1 MKKIGS
7 FLSTVLVAGALAACS
22 STPVGT
28 DGSSTRPA
36 APQAGTQAP
45 AGPAASSAAA
55 PAAGVT
61 TAALP
66 AHKDPKS
73 AISRER
79 SIYFDY
85 DDFSIKGEYQ
95 GVIVNHGKYLQA
107 NPGLAVRIEGHADE
121 RGSAEYNLALGQ
133 KRAEAIMRALKLYG
147 VKDSQMEAVSFG
159 EERPQAT
166 GGDEAAWSR
175 NRRGDVTYRN

>member
-7 FLSTVLVAGALAACS
+7 FITAVLVAGALAACS
-22 STPVGT
+22 STPT
-28 DGSSTRPA
+28 GSDAPA
-36 APQAGTQAP
+36 AKPGTQA
-45 AGPAASSAAA
+45 GSTA
-55 PAAGVT
+55 PAQAGGASTSPAPGAGVAT
-61 TAALP
+61 TALP
-66 AHKDPKS
+66 AHKDAKS
-73 AISRER
+73 IISRER

-95 GVIVNHGKYLQA
+95 GVIINHGKYLQA
-107 NPGLAVRIEGHADE
+107 NPGLTIVIEGHADD

-133 KRAEAIMRALKLYG
+133 KRAESVMRALKLYG

-166 GGDEAAWSR
+166 GSDETAWSR
-175 NRRGDVTYRN
+175 NRRADIVYRN

>member
-7 FLSTVLVAGALAACS
+7 FISTVLVAGALAACS
-22 STPVGT
+22 STPVGS
-28 DGSSTRPA
+28 DASSTRPA

-45 AGPAASSAAA
+45 AGPAASTAPA

-85 DDFSIKGEYQ
+85 DDFSIKGEFQ
-95 GVIVNHGKYLQA
+95 GVIVSHGKYLQA

-133 KRAEAIMRALKLYG
+133 KRAEAIMRALKLVG